1 MPLSEWRKKST
12 TVPSNPHTAVMV
24 VGHGTTSLEG
34 ISQFEQIVDQLR
46 KCLEVPV
53 GHGFIE
59 LAEPD
64 IATGFSRL
72 LASNDIS
79 EVVVLPLLLLAA
91 GHAKN
96 DVPSS
101 ISAARKRYPRVSF
114 SYAKDLSVT
123 PTLLEIVEDRT
134 LTPFEVVP
142 QATLPPFQAGFTLL
156 VGRGSTDPDANSDLY
171 KIARLL
177 TERGELGLVEPAFI
191 SLAKPSV
198 AEALD
203 RLRLL
208 GARNVTV
215 SPYFLFTGSLLERIY
230 VQSRSWARQ
239 NPDITLRLAKE
250 MGPDQRIV
258 DLLIQRVGETD
269 SPVPVMNCDMCI
281 YRAEIPGH
289 EHKVGQPHSF
299 TDLHQH

>member
-1 MPLSEWRKKST
+1 
-12 TVPSNPHTAVMV
+12 MV

-46 KCLEVPV
+46 KCLVMPV

-59 LAEPD
+59 LAKPD
-64 IATGFSRL
+64 IATGFSRV
-72 LASNDIS
+72 LASSDVS
-79 EVVVLPLLLLAA
+79 AVVVLPLLLLAA
-91 GHAKN
+91 GHVKN
-96 DVPSS
+96 DIPSS
-101 ISAARKRYPRVSF
+101 ISAARERYPRVTF

-123 PTLLEIVEDRT
+123 PTLLEIVEDRAFA
-134 LTPFEVVP
+134 PFEAVP
-142 QATLPPFQAGFTLL
+142 EKTLSPVQPGFTLL

-191 SLAKPSV
+191 SLAKPGV

-208 GARNVTV
+208 GARDVTV
-215 SPYFLFTGSLLERIY
+215 APYFLFTGSLLERIY
-230 VQSRSWARQ
+230 AQSRSWARQ
-239 NPDITLRLAKE
+239 NPDISLRLAKE

-258 DLLIQRVGETD
+258 DLLTQRIEEAG

-281 YRAEIPGH
+281 YRTEIPGH
-289 EHKVGQPHSF
+289 QHKVGQPQSSTAHNS
-299 TDLHQH
+299 H